1 MKTTSNSSLLFTVL
15 VIFSCSWAVSSHEH
29 DDFLQ
34 CLSLQ
39 SNNHSSISNIVYTPK
54 NSSYLSIL
62 NFSIQNLRFES
73 VTTPKPLVIITPVHE
88 SQIQPVIY
96 CAKENG
102 MQIRVRSGGHDYEGL
117 SYTSQVPF
125 VIIDLVNLR
134 EINVDVEKKT
144 AWIQA
149 GARLGE
155 LYYRIAEKSRTL
167 GFPGGV
173 CPTVGA
179 GGHISGGG
187 YGTLIRK
194 YGLAADHVID
204 ARIIDVNGRI
214 LDRSSMGEDLFWA
227 IRGGGAASF
236 GVILA
241 WKLELVDVP
250 EKVTVFT
257 IAKTLEQNATNIV
270 HRWQYVAHKLDEDL
284 AVRVFISRVN
294 SSQDGKRTIQASFQ
308 SLFLGGVDRLLPL
321 MQQSFPELG
330 LQREDC
336 TEMSW
341 IESALY
347 IYGLPVGSLEV
358 LLNRTQANVRHFKAK
373 VDYVQKPISKNG
385 LEGIWKR
392 FFKEEAEE
400 AEMLFVPYGGRMDE
414 VSESSIPFPH
424 RAGNLYQI
432 HYMVNWDEED
442 ASERYINWIRRLYSY
457 MASYVSK
464 FPRAAYINYRDL
476 DIGVNNK
483 GNTSYTQASIWGR
496 KYFKNNFKRLVQV
509 KTMVDPTNFFRNEQS
524 IPPIYSRWT
533 KNGNSNSHDSKI
545 LSWLG
550 YIHVK
555 IDVA

>member
-1 MKTTSNSSLLFTVL
+1 METSSNSSLLFGVL
-15 VIFSCSWAVSSHEH
+15 VIFSCSWAVSARQH

-34 CLSLQ
+34 CMSLQ
-39 SNNHSSISNIVYTPK
+39 SNNYSSISNIIYTPK

-88 SQIQPVIY
+88 SQIPPVIY

-125 VIIDLVNLR
+125 IIIDLVNLR
-134 EINVDVEKKT
+134 DINVDVEKKT

-167 GFPGGV
+167 GFPGGI

-187 YGTLIRK
+187 YGALIRK

-227 IRGGGAASF
+227 IRGGGGASF

-270 HRWQYVAHKLDEDL
+270 HRWQYIAHKLDEDL

-308 SLFLGGVDRLLPL
+308 SLFLGGVDRLLPM
-321 MQQSFPELG
+321 MQKSFPELG

-347 IYGLPVGSLEV
+347 IYQLPVVSLEV
-358 LLNRTQANVRHFKAK
+358 LLNRTQANVRNFKAK
-373 VDYVQKPISKNG
+373 VDYVQEPISKNG

-392 FFKEEAEE
+392 FFEEEAEE
-400 AEMLFVPYGGRMDE
+400 AQMLFVPYGGRMDE
-414 VSESSIPFPH
+414 VSESAIPFPH
-424 RAGNLYQI
+424 RAGNLYHI
-432 HYMVNWDEED
+432 HYIVYWDEEE
-442 ASERYINWIRRLYSY
+442 ASEMYINWIRRLYSY
-457 MASYVSK
+457 MAPYVSK

-483 GNTSYTQASIWGR
+483 GHTSYAQASIWGQ
-496 KYFKNNFKRLVQV
+496 KYFNNNFNRLVQV
-509 KTMVDPTNFFRNEQS
+509 KTKFDPDNFFKNEQS
-524 IPPIYSRWT
+524 IPSLYSRWA
-533 KNGNSNSHDSKI
+533 KNEK
-545 LSWLG
+545 
-550 YIHVK
+550 
-555 IDVA
+555 

>member
-102 MQIRVRSGGHDYEGL
+102 MQIRVGSGGHDYEGL

-194 YGLAADHVID
+194 YGLAADH
-204 ARIIDVNGRI
+204 RR
-214 LDRSSMGEDLFWA
+214 RSSQFW
-227 IRGGGAASF
+227 SHSC
-236 GVILA
+236 LE
-241 WKLELVDVP
+241 LELVDVP
-250 EKVTVFT
+250 EKVNVFT

-284 AVRVFISRVN
+284 AVRVFIRRVN

-385 LEGIWKR
+385 LEGIWRR
-392 FFKEEAEE
+392 FFKEEAKE
-400 AEMLFVPYGGRMDE
+400 AEMLFVPYGGIMDE
-414 VSESSIPFPH
+414 VSESAIPFPH

-432 HYMVNWDEED
+432 HYMVNWDEEE

-524 IPPIYSRWT
+524 IPSIYSRWT
-533 KNGNSNSHDSKI
+533 KNGK
-545 LSWLG
+545 
-550 YIHVK
+550 
-555 IDVA
+555 